1 MQDKTLFTF
10 EDYAMKKEI
19 RLPFSEQPTLS
30 YYQNVAFPLSLIKG
44 NAKEL
49 NKDIT
54 PWLMPKCINPM
65 FNPTAKSCLY
75 DAWFWD
81 KWGSGDK
88 VVSQQYS
95 TMLKSIYINLNIDII
110 DHLTKMISQGCYVT
124 SYYNERYIPGKP
136 SYQKIDFD
144 HDCILYGFN
153 MDKKIFY
160 SAGYLADGKY
170 RLFEISFEDF
180 LNAILNT
187 ESDRIAFSY
196 FMYNNEVDY
205 QLDVCRINEEL
216 SDYLNSTTSHGFR
229 PDVFYGITANEKLKE
244 YILNNIK
251 TYEIPHVD
259 LRFSEAFAK
268 HKYYIYLC
276 IKYLSD
282 NQIVSEVEVDLS
294 SIEATYKNAAL
305 IHLLSLKFNM
315 THDLSILDRI
325 ERLFIDI
332 QEREALSIN
341 KVVNVL
347 RTM

>member
-1 MQDKTLFTF
+1 MHTEYK
-10 EDYAMKKEI
+10 
-19 RLPFSEQPTLS
+19 LPFFIQPSLS
-30 YYQNVAFPLSLIKG
+30 YYQNVAFPLSLIEG
-44 NAKEL
+44 NAKAL

-54 PWLMPKCINPM
+54 PWMMPKSINPM

-88 VVSQQYS
+88 IVSQQYS
-95 TMLKSIYINLNIDII
+95 TILKKIYSNLNIDII
-110 DHLTKMISQGCYVT
+110 DCLTKMISQGCYVT
-124 SYYNERYIPGKP
+124 SYYNERYIPGTS
-136 SYQKIDFD
+136 SYQKRDFD

-170 RLFEISFEDF
+170 RLFEISFDDF
-180 LNAILNT
+180 LKAIFNT

-205 QLDVCRINEEL
+205 QLDVNRIKEEL
-216 SDYLNSTTSHGFR
+216 GDYLNSTTSHGFR
-229 PDVFYGITANEKLKE
+229 ADVFYGIAANEKLKE
-244 YILNNIK
+244 YILNSVK

-282 NQIVSEVEVDLS
+282 NQIISEVEEDLS

-305 IHLLSLKFNM
+305 IHLLGLKLNM
-315 THDLSILDRI
+315 THELSILDRI
-325 ERLFIDI
+325 ERLFTDI
-332 QEREALSIN
+332 QVRETRAIDN
-341 KVVNVL
+341 VVNVL